1 MIQKTLY
8 LIPFLYD
15 FASNNV
21 TLLIISEHRTMPL
34 KSGPLPTF
42 ADIELSNHTARVG
55 NEVSFACTVKNLGN
69 YKVLQIFHFFIW

>member
-1 MIQKTLY
+1 MYSL
-8 LIPFLYD
+8 D
-15 FASNNV
+15 FCISLKNNSSIV
-21 TLLIISEHRTMPL
+21 LFISEHRTMPL

-69 YKVLQIFHFFIW
+69 YKVLHLMEK

>member
-1 MIQKTLY
+1 
-8 LIPFLYD
+8 
-15 FASNNV
+15 
-21 TLLIISEHRTMPL
+21 MPL

-69 YKVLQIFHFFIW
+69 YKVMHLMEKE